1 MKGDKQLRNSRK
13 LHKLK
18 YWRGVLE
25 LRQEDVA
32 TLIGCKKPNYCEKE
46 NGNTE
51 IGLSEMITIQ
61 KAFNKK
67 LEKLGKAALTLDDI
81 FLS

>member
-1 MKGDKQLRNSRK
+1 MHNGKK

-18 YWRGVLE
+18 YWRGVLG

-32 TLIGCKKPNYCEKE
+32 TLIGCKKAYYCEKE
-46 NGNTE
+46 NGKAE
-51 IGLSEMITIQ
+51 IGLSEMLTIQ

-67 LEKLGKAALTLDDI
+67 LEKMGSETVLILDDI
-81 FLS
+81 FLP